1 MIDINIIVILLMIN
15 AIAVTILY
23 NIIKT
28 LKDQIS
34 QLTQFNRE
42 QIILNRHLVA
52 NMTKILNN
60 EQVVQIPYYG
70 EFGEA

>member
-1 MIDINIIVILLMIN
+1 MIDINIIVILLVIN

>member
-1 MIDINIIVILLMIN
+1 MIN
-15 AIAVTILY
+15 AIAVIILY

-28 LKDQIS
+28 LKYKIN
-34 QLTQFNRE
+34 QLKQFNHE